1 MEFKLVINQKTVKHN
16 FAIHHN
22 FPFTIL
28 GETIESTEVIVTFNK
43 ILDIIKTCNDLS
55 NSFVNEKRV
64 ENANE
69 YVMDAQIL
77 KMSHDLLGTTSEKI
91 GNCDFNEEEYIQCL
105 LELLNNDEGKEKLA
119 EIAADSCN
127 AVNFVMPMLGTF
139 DYNAPPKPEKERKER
154 QKASKQSNAQ
164 LKAPEN
170 ITKISKSD
178 HGAKKINIVRTE
190 ISRICKEE
198 KTNQLP
204 YYKLICDPSSFM
216 KSVDMAFQ
224 ISFLIRDGFLGL
236 TKIDDEPFVVI
247 HESNKNRTTNRSR
260 GNMETKQCVMSL
272 NPKMWKQKVE
282 QFNLRK
288 PFMKSMN
295 SENGDDSN
303 ESRSSLGQ
311 HEMEIDSD

>member
-1 MEFKLVINQKTVKHN
+1 M
-16 FAIHHN
+16 
-22 FPFTIL
+22 
-28 GETIESTEVIVTFNK
+28 
-43 ILDIIKTCNDLS
+43 
-55 NSFVNEKRV
+55 

-69 YVMDAQIL
+69 YVMDAQVL

-105 LELLNNDEGKEKLA
+105 LELLVNGDLEKLH
-119 EIAADSCN
+119 EIAIDSCKS
-127 AVNFVMPMLGTF
+127 VNFTVPMLGTF
-139 DYNAPPKPEKERKER
+139 DYKAPPKPEKEKKER
-154 QKASKQSNAQ
+154 QRATKQTNAK
-164 LKAPEN
+164 LNAPEN

-178 HGAKKINIVRTE
+178 QGAKKINIVRSE

-198 KTNQLP
+198 KTKQLP

-247 HESNKNRTTNRSR
+247 HEGNRNRPNNR
-260 GNMETKQCVMSL
+260 GRVNIETKQCVMSL
-272 NPKMWKQKVE
+272 DPGKWKQKID
-282 QFNLRK
+282 QYNLRK

-295 SENGDDSN
+295 GENGEDSMSN
-303 ESRSSLGQ
+303 ESRSSSGQ
-311 HEMEIDSD
+311 HDGEMEIDSD